1 MTYRPSTRRQF
12 LAVSGSAA
20 FAGLAGCTGMGESN
34 SPTPEQPNETPT
46 GTPDGTPTKTPT
58 PEDEGDSALQVETEY
73 RSREQY
79 RQPGQQFDDFEDLL
93 AWTTVGG
100 SMEAD
105 EEVVFDGTQS
115 ARLHAEDG
123 ENIRIEREIGDEDLT
138 NLDISFAIRTTTPGN
153 IAVYVRFVDV
163 YGSSQINQLR
173 SISYRTPDVG
183 WFRTNPGVFEDDE
196 IPTEMDQLD
205 RMELVVLNTADEAEV
220 WIDDM
225 RTHEKPDSGYVM
237 LCWDDG
243 FRDYYETAS
252 PMHDE
257 FGFATVQAAVRQ
269 WTTNE
274 REDVMTI
281 HELLERQEAGDQIV
295 AHGTHQRLAEFD
307 ADQLEHSLRRD
318 KEWAVNRGLEGGK
331 YLVYPHNSFDSTV
344 LDVASKYYYC
354 GGFNQSGDVNT
365 TGVHGFDPL
374 VLPRTIG
381 WDLDI
386 ATRCVDLAADHRNCT
401 VLNFHAFD
409 QDNTMP
415 EDDYRQLLEHIDDK
429 GDDVKVITF
438 DELWELR
445 TSGH

>member
-1 MTYRPSTRRQF
+1 MTHRPHTRREF
-12 LAVSGSAA
+12 LAISGSVGITG
-20 FAGLAGCTGMGESN
+20 FAGCSGQSERN
-34 SPTPEQPNETPT
+34 SPTPESN
-46 GTPDGTPTKTPT
+46 DGTPTETTDETPTETPT
-58 PEDEGDSALQVETEY
+58 PEETPELRVETEY
-73 RSREQY
+73 RSRERY
-79 RQPGQQFDDFEDLL
+79 RQPGDSFEDFEDLSV
-93 AWTTVGG
+93 WTVTRG

-105 EEVVFDGTQS
+105 EEIVFDGTQS
-115 ARLHAEDG
+115 CRLYAEDG
-123 ENIRIEREIGDEDLT
+123 ENITIERELDDADLT
-138 NLDISFAIRTTTPGN
+138 DLDLSFAIRTTTPGN

-183 WFRTNPGVFEDDE
+183 WFRSAPGVFEDDE
-196 IPTEMDQLD
+196 IPAEMDQLD
-205 RMELVVLNTADEAEV
+205 RMELVVLNTDDEAAV

-295 AHGTHQRLAEFD
+295 AHGTHQRLANFER
-307 ADQLEHSLRRD
+307 DQLEHSLRRD
-318 KEWAVNRGLEGGK
+318 KEWAVNRGLEGGE
-331 YLVYPHNSFDSTV
+331 YIVYPHNSFDSTV

-386 ATRCVDLAADHRNCT
+386 ATRCVDLAAEHRNCT
-401 VLNFHAFD
+401 ILNFHAFD
-409 QDNTMP
+409 QENTMP

-429 GDDVKVITF
+429 GDDVQVITF

-445 TSGH
+445 TTGH